1 MNRVFQ
7 SKTDFGSYLLLA
19 FALTATVWSMW
30 NKTGLIYGPCIVLVA
45 LIVERI
51 IHTQYVITESGKLII
66 QRGRLA
72 KEKSIVLQSIARI
85 DQVCRFHIGG
95 KPFGQYLII
104 VLGSGEQVA
113 VRPKN
118 ETAFV
123 ECITKRRRPIDKETA
138 DPGSTDS
145 DTREEATEE

>member
-30 NKTGLIYGPCIVLVA
+30 NKTGLIYGPCIVL
-45 LIVERI
+45 
-51 IHTQYVITESGKLII
+51 VITESGKLII

-123 ECITKRRRPIDKETA
+123 EFITKRRRQIDHETA
-138 DPGSTDS
+138 DSGITDS